1 VTQQN
6 FPSLP
11 DEYQQVLYLAQQQN
25 SIEVIP
31 LEEIKGGRT
40 GAKLFLVSIS
50 RNDASF
56 VDHLILKL
64 DHIHKKIKLNEC
76 KKHKL
81 VSNLAPKAFA
91 ESHIPGIALKAV
103 HGDCIAIF
111 YTIAGQSLLNYEP
124 LASFQRQDQ
133 LKKIFATANSVLL
146 DEWNTEPSC
155 EQGVN
160 PGSLLER
167 WLGYRLSPGGKLDSF
182 LEDKLGIPRADD
194 GFILKDK
201 VFPNPLFYCR
211 APEVW
216 GSMRKMDALIGFSHR
231 DLNISNILVNFK
243 DDGLDL
249 EGFYLIDFA
258 LFQEDAGLFYDQHYL
273 EMSYL
278 VREVVRARFDAWI
291 DFIAQYADEDMPD
304 SQKVPIDLAGT
315 CAVFNRGRLDFK
327 RWLQAQPSSLADDLW
342 GQYWLAGVAAGLN
355 YCNKTMLGD
364 RERFGA
370 LIYAASHLKRF
381 CNQFNLPSPQ
391 TIRRVFDPSEF
402 QKKIPEDV
410 ALIAYGDQIDELAQ
424 PAITSP
430 IIGRHEELQ
439 AIRQMLEVRRLVTVT
454 GPGGIG
460 KTRLSRAS
468 LEAAGELFRDG
479 AYFVP
484 LLSLTSATAIIP
496 AIANVVGFS
505 FKEGR
510 KPSDQLLD
518 HLGQKNLLLVLDN
531 LEHLLWEP
539 QRQETLNLIEKI
551 LIKCP
556 LVRILIT
563 SRELLRIPDEHP
575 LYLDGLDYSGKG
587 GLPAGSEESALMLFL
602 ARAEEAQVNIA
613 ADDEIGLNK
622 VREIC
627 RLVDG
632 LPLGIELA
640 AAQLRLF
647 TLDEIHSE
655 LGRSL
660 DVLDTGLS
668 GSGARHGSLNSVFE
682 ASYQSLSARE
692 QVMFARLSIFQ
703 GGFSPQ
709 AAYQVAQ
716 IDLRMLGRIMDKSL
730 VQRLGTGR
738 FDLHPLIHMF
748 AAEKPKGDIDLN
760 ELHYQ
765 YYRDLLKQ
773 VTREWRLNLSQTVF
787 DQLRYDSDNLIA
799 GWNWV
804 LSQENWDETAAYL
817 DDLWQ
822 FFKMQGRLPEV
833 MELLEQAYR
842 EGQAADPPAKNVH
855 LAYWRR
861 RIGQAYLWMSQLQ
874 HGEDNFREVIS
885 LVDFPLPASQIG
897 YLVRI
902 TLQMLVQLLHR
913 VLRGWVITR
922 AGKNR
927 DRYLEAFIAYEQMA
941 ERAIVENKN
950 LLFIFCVIRSL
961 NLSEITGDRN
971 FMARAYATTGFAFG
985 LSGVQKL
992 AELYLQK
999 ANQIIRQ
1006 EASVKSRELV
1016 LRFSGYYY
1024 ALNGEYALAEKSL
1037 LQAANL
1043 AGELGQNW
1051 IRETNWTALLFV
1063 SLFRGEFVRAL
1074 YFVQR
1079 IKSSA
1084 IKRGDAGFEAAA
1096 NYWGAAVK
1104 VEQNKLDEAIGLI
1117 DLAAAAPKEVMNILD
1132 WVIVHTVLAQ
1142 VYLRQGRTFAAL
1154 DEAEHSARIFNQIER
1169 PSNGLFLL
1177 GYSGLADVY
1186 LRAWEH
1192 QKGGLPAEQLQNSA
1206 RLTCRNLIK
1215 FAGIFPSGQP
1225 RAFLYQGL
1233 WHWLEG
1239 DQKKAQH
1246 AWQKS
1251 LLLGE
1256 KYKSKFDQGLTNY
1269 EIGKHL
1275 SPGEISLHDWTGTQH
1290 LQRAEQIFED
1300 LGAVY
1305 YLEQV
1310 NLALA
1315 ERD

>member
-1 VTQQN
+1 MTQQY

-50 RNDASF
+50 RNEASF

-64 DHIHKKIKLNEC
+64 DHIHKKIKINEC

-81 VSNLAPKAFA
+81 VCELAPKAFA
-91 ESHIPGIALKAV
+91 EAHIPGISLEAV

-111 YTIAGQSLLNYEP
+111 YTIAGQSLLNYQS

-133 LKKIFATANSVLL
+133 LEKIFATANSVLL

-160 PGSLLER
+160 PGSLLGA
-167 WLGYRLSPGGKLDSF
+167 WLGYRLSPGGELERFIEEKLQIS
-182 LEDKLGIPRADD
+182 RADD
-194 GFILKDK
+194 GFILQDK

-211 APEVW
+211 VPEVW
-216 GSMRKMDALIGFSHR
+216 GSMRKMDAFNGFSHR
-231 DLNISNILVNFK
+231 DLNISNVLVNFQ

-258 LFQEDAGLFYDQHYL
+258 MFHEDAGLFFDQHYL

-278 VREVVRARFDAWI
+278 VREVNRARFDAWI
-291 DFIAQYADEDMPD
+291 NFIAQYADADVPD

-327 RWLQAQPSSLADDLW
+327 RWLQAQPSSLGDDLW

-355 YCNKTMLGD
+355 YCNKSMLGD

-370 LIYAASHLKRF
+370 LIYAAAHLKRF
-381 CNQFNLPSPQ
+381 CTQFDLPSPKSV
-391 TIRRVFDPSEF
+391 RRVFDPSEI
-402 QKKIPEDV
+402 QKRIPEGSTFV
-410 ALIAYGDQIDELAQ
+410 AYGDQTDELEQ
-424 PAITSP
+424 PVFTSP
-430 IIGRHEELQ
+430 IIGRYEELQ
-439 AIRQMLEVRRLVTVT
+439 AIRRMLEDWRLVTVT

-460 KTRLSRAS
+460 KTRLSLAS
-468 LEAAGELFRDG
+468 MEASGDLFTDG

-484 LLSLTSATAIIP
+484 LLSLRSSTAIIP

-531 LEHLLWEP
+531 LENLLWESE
-539 QRQETLNLIEKI
+539 RQETLSLIEKI
-551 LIKCP
+551 LVKCP
-556 LVRILIT
+556 QVRMLIT

-575 LYLDGLDYSGKG
+575 LYLDGLNYSLEG
-587 GLPAGSEESALMLFL
+587 GLPAGLEESALMLFL
-602 ARAEEAQVNIA
+602 ARADEAQVNIA
-613 ADDEIGLNK
+613 TEDESSLNK
-622 VREIC
+622 IREIC
-627 RLVDG
+627 HLVDG

-640 AAQLRLF
+640 AAQLRLL
-647 TLDEIHSE
+647 TLDEIRSE
-655 LGRSL
+655 LGKSL
-660 DVLDTGLS
+660 DVLDTGIGGRS
-668 GSGARHGSLNSVFE
+668 ARHGSLNSVFE

-692 QVMFARLSIFQ
+692 QVMFARLSIFR
-703 GGFSPQ
+703 GGFSQQ
-709 AAYQVAQ
+709 AAYQVAH
-716 IDLRMLGRIMDKSL
+716 IDLGTLGKLMDKSL

-738 FDLHPLIHMF
+738 FDLHPLLHMF
-748 AAEKPKGDIDLN
+748 ATEKPKGDIDLSK
-760 ELHYQ
+760 LHYQ
-765 YYRDLLKQ
+765 YYRDLLKKA
-773 VTREWRLNLSQTVF
+773 TREWRINSSQTGF
-787 DQLRYDSDNLIA
+787 EQMRYDSDNLVA

-804 LSQENWDETAAYL
+804 LRQANWDETAAYL

-822 FFKMQGRLPEV
+822 FFKVQGRLPEV
-833 MELLEQAYR
+833 MELLEQAYQ
-842 EGQAADPPAKNVH
+842 EGQAAVPSAKTVH

-885 LVDFPLPASQIG
+885 LVDSPLPVNQPG

-902 TLQMLVQLLHR
+902 TWQMLVQLLHR
-913 VLRGWVITR
+913 VLPDRLIIR
-922 AGKNR
+922 AGKKS
-927 DRYLEAFIAYEQMA
+927 DSYLEAFITYEQMA

-961 NLSEITGDRN
+961 NISEITGERN
-971 FMARAYATTGFAFG
+971 LMARAYATTGFTIG
-985 LSGVQKL
+985 LSGFRKF
-992 AELYLQK
+992 AEVYLQK
-999 ANQIIRQ
+999 ANEIIRNG
-1006 EASVKSRELV
+1006 ASIKSRELV

-1024 ALNGEYALAEKSL
+1024 ALNGEYAQAEKSL

-1051 IRETNWTALLFV
+1051 IQETNWTALLFV
-1063 SLFRGEFVRAL
+1063 SLFRGEFTRAL

-1079 IKSSA
+1079 VKSSA
-1084 IKRGDAGFEAAA
+1084 INRGDAGFEAAA
-1096 NYWGAAVK
+1096 NYWEAAVK
-1104 VEQNKLDEAIGLI
+1104 IEQNKLEEAIGLI
-1117 DLAAAAPKEVMNILD
+1117 DLAAAAPREVMNILD
-1132 WVIVHTVLAQ
+1132 WVIVYTVLAQ
-1142 VYLRQGRTFAAL
+1142 AYLRQGRIIAAL
-1154 DEAEHSARIFNQIER
+1154 DEAEHTACIFNQIKR

-1186 LRAWEH
+1186 LRAWE
-1192 QKGGLPAEQLQNSA
+1192 QQPGSIPAERLRNSA
-1206 RLTCRNLIK
+1206 RLASRNLNR
-1215 FAGIFPSGQP
+1215 FARIFPSGQP
-1225 RAFLYQGL
+1225 RAHLYQGS
-1233 WHWLEG
+1233 WDWIEG
-1239 DQKKAQH
+1239 DHKKALR
-1246 AWQKS
+1246 AWQNG

-1256 KYKSKFDQGLTNY
+1256 KYNSKFDQGLTHY

-1275 SPGEISLHDWTGTQH
+1275 LPGEISLLGWTGTQH
-1290 LQRAEQIFED
+1290 LQFAEQIFDD
-1300 LGAVY
+1300 LGAIY